1 MKFCFMHSF
10 TQSLVTLVVSTMI
23 FSIAGLDANA
33 QTRLGQNW
41 FGTPHSRSAGNI
53 QAIYQNNSRQ
63 RLGGLFAP
71 DFSRTL
77 TILGGLNYP
86 SAGTADIF
94 ASELDATLIEPDG
107 FESSRE
113 GLDDPGYA
121 LSFAFGRRHS
131 NTLRSEIEVG
141 IRGNDIINNTVIGF
155 DDTPGITETEENV
168 GSVNAVSL
176 MKNFIIDFDNNSR
189 FTPYVGA
196 GLGVSYV
203 EVEFG
208 DSSEFEEGQ
217 TLFSYQAIGGIATR
231 LTSAADF
238 IVEYRFLGTSEVEF
252 DEFGQELAYNT
263 SNLFFGIKLEY

>member
-1 MKFCFMHSF
+1 
-10 TQSLVTLVVSTMI
+10 
-23 FSIAGLDANA
+23 
-33 QTRLGQNW
+33 
-41 FGTPHSRSAGNI
+41 
-53 QAIYQNNSRQ
+53 
-63 RLGGLFAP
+63 
-71 DFSRTL
+71 
-77 TILGGLNYP
+77 
-86 SAGTADIF
+86 
-94 ASELDATLIEPDG
+94 
-107 FESSRE
+107 
-113 GLDDPGYA
+113 
-121 LSFAFGRRHS
+121 
-131 NTLRSEIEVG
+131 
-141 IRGNDIINNTVIGF
+141 
-155 DDTPGITETEENV
+155 
-168 GSVNAVSL
+168 